1 MKKKIF
7 KIIFILLIV
16 VASFYGLYKY
26 LTLVDVRLASEINK
40 YQKIEHKEY
49 KIEKDFTNRTYSIY
63 KDNDDDFKIL
73 QLTDIHIG
81 GSKASYRND
90 LLAFA
95 AMYDLIKYSKPD
107 LIVLTGDMMFSS
119 ILSRNVNNKNAAIA
133 LKVFFENIGIPW
145 TMVFGNHDYEFYN
158 TANPMDI
165 ATVFEASDNFL
176 FTPYYSVANKLYSNH
191 QINLFNEDGTLNR
204 VLLFMDSNMLTSS
217 DDNLTNTALSW
228 YEITMIKNREK
239 YGDFKSLLFLHE
251 PLYEYSDAWDY
262 VTMSDKYKT
271 AGLGE
276 YYFGSK
282 REKICYEKKTDLFNF
297 IKTFKSTDG
306 VFCGHDHLNDFSV
319 SYQGIRL
326 TYGNS
331 IDYITYDNIASKEEQ
346 RGGTL
351 ITIKNDASFD
361 VNQVILKDIR
371 RKVSD

>member
-7 KIIFILLIV
+7 KIIFILLIT

-26 LTLVDVRLASEINK
+26 LTLVDVHLATEINK

-49 KIEKDFTNRTYSIY
+49 KVEKDFTNRTYSIY

-133 LKVFFENIGIPW
+133 LKVFFDNIGIPW

-165 ATVFEASDNFL
+165 AMVFETSDNFL
-176 FTPYYSVANKLYSNH
+176 FTPYYSVDNKLYSNH

-228 YEITMIKNREK
+228 YEITMIKNKEK

-282 REKICYEKKTDLFNF
+282 REKICYEKKTDLFNV

-306 VFCGHDHLNDFSV
+306 VFCGHDHLNDF
-319 SYQGIRL
+319 
-326 TYGNS
+326 
-331 IDYITYDNIASKEEQ
+331 
-346 RGGTL
+346 
-351 ITIKNDASFD
+351 FC
-361 VNQVILKDIR
+361 
-371 RKVSD
+371 

>member
-26 LTLVDVRLASEINK
+26 LTLVDVRLATEINK

-133 LKVFFENIGIPW
+133 LKVFFDNIGIPW

-176 FTPYYSVANKLYSNH
+176 FTPYYSVDNKLYSNH